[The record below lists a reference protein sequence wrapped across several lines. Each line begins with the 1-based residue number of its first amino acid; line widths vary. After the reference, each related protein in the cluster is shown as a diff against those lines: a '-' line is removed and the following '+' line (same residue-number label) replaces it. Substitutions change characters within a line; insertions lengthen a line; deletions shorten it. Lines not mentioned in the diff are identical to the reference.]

1 MLINSYSFYL
11 VIPKISVNG
20 IVVNWWSSMKNMVN
34 AIAKYIASP
43 FLVLFSN
50 GKYLLILFGYISHM
64 KHAVVDISNP
74 AMFIGDV
81 S

>member
-1 MLINSYSFYL
+1 
-11 VIPKISVNG
+11 
-20 IVVNWWSSMKNMVN
+20 MKDMIN

-64 KHAVVDISNP
+64 KHAVVDISSHI
-74 AMFIGDV
+74 MFIGDV

>member
-1 MLINSYSFYL
+1 
-11 VIPKISVNG
+11 
-20 IVVNWWSSMKNMVN
+20 MKNMVN

>member
-1 MLINSYSFYL
+1 
-11 VIPKISVNG
+11 
-20 IVVNWWSSMKNMVN
+20 MKNVIN

-64 KHAVVDISNP
+64 KHAVVDISNL

>member
-1 MLINSYSFYL
+1 M
-11 VIPKISVNG
+11 SVNG
-20 IVVNWWSSMKNMVN
+20 IVVNWWSSMKNMIN

-50 GKYLLILFGYISHM
+50 GKYLLILCGYISHM
-64 KHAVVDISNP
+64 KHSVVDISNP
-74 AMFIGDV
+74 PLFIGDV

>member
-1 MLINSYSFYL
+1 
-11 VIPKISVNG
+11 
-20 IVVNWWSSMKNMVN
+20 MKNMIN

-50 GKYLLILFGYISHM
+50 GKYLLILFGYINHM

-81 S
+81 SQSPCVYPKQQQIDSTGQQQLGS

>member
-1 MLINSYSFYL
+1 
-11 VIPKISVNG
+11 
-20 IVVNWWSSMKNMVN
+20 MKNMIN

-50 GKYLLILFGYISHM
+50 GKYLLILSGNVSHM
-64 KHAVVDISNP
+64 KLAVVDFSNP
-74 AMFIGDV
+74 AMFIMDV